1 MNTASLILYFLAA
14 NAPISHHLSADKGFE
29 DKGFELVALDEQV
42 TTQIIE
48 LRFSA
53 ILIPTV
59 GDRSANL

>member
-14 NAPISHHLSADKGFE
+14 SAPISHHLGA

-48 LRFSA
+48 LRFSV